1 MSKRRAEAKT
11 PGFFT
16 GKIRHW
22 LDKADISQENRYFF
36 NMINYSAVVAFFIHA
51 LFLFVF
57 ILLRLKTLALC
68 NIGSLFCYFSCYI
81 MNRKGHQNI
90 ANALILAGNMIHTAA
105 AVVFLGRQSGFDVYI
120 IISTILV
127 CLSPGGEGWLL
138 KGLSVLGLC
147 AVYLGLNIYGEV
159 FPPLVHIDPG
169 FQRTFFYGNSAVMF
183 LSAVMLVHYYRLTAQ
198 RVEKQLYQDNRQ
210 LDLLASTDPLT
221 KLLNRRGM
229 TRIIQNE
236 MGRAGQTT
244 QQFTILFADID
255 DFKRINDQYGYECGD
270 KVLIDL
276 ADFLRKS
283 LREED
288 RIARW
293 GGEEFLIILSGT
305 DAKKGWAIAERLK
318 SRIAEH
324 LFHYKYWSFS
334 VTVTFGVT
342 AFDGT
347 EDVMSCINNADT
359 ALRLGKAQGKNR
371 VVCR

>member
-1 MSKRRAEAKT
+1 MVAKI

-16 GKIRHW
+16 GKIRRW
-22 LDKADISQENRYFF
+22 LDKADISQENRNFF
-36 NMINYSAVVAFFIHA
+36 NIINYSAAVAFFIHA

-68 NIGSLFCYFSCYI
+68 SAGSLFCYFSGYI

-90 ANALILAGNMIHTAA
+90 AHALLLAGNIVHA
-105 AVVFLGRQSGFDVYI
+105 AVAMVFLGRQCGFDVYI
-120 IISTILV
+120 IISAILV
-127 CLSPGGEGWLL
+127 CLSPCGEGWLL

-147 AVYLGLNIYGEV
+147 VIYLGLNIYGEV
-159 FPPLVHIDPG
+159 FPPLVHIDPD
-169 FQRTFFYGNSAVMF
+169 FQRTFFYGNSSAMF
-183 LSAVMLVHYYRLTAQ
+183 LSAALLVHYYRLTAQ
-198 RVEKQLYQDNRQ
+198 RAEKRLYQDNRQ

-229 TRIIQNE
+229 IRVIENETRCSGEIT
-236 MGRAGQTT
+236 R
-244 QQFTILFADID
+244 QFTILFADID
-255 DFKRINDQYGYECGD
+255 DFKRINDHYGYECGD
-270 KVLIDL
+270 VVLKDL

-293 GGEEFLIILSGT
+293 GGEEFLIILPGT
-305 DAKKGWAIAERLK
+305 DAKNGWAIAERLQ

-324 LFHYKYWSFS
+324 LFHYKHWSFS

-342 AFDGT
+342 VYDGT
-347 EDVMSCINNADT
+347 EDVMSCINKADT
-359 ALRLGKAQGKNR
+359 ALRQGKAQGKNR